1 MIIRLN
7 SKSTNHNITLRQVR
21 SNISLRHTG
30 IKGDPGEGVPTGGTA
45 GQVLTKDSST
55 DFDTS
60 WQDPSAA
67 GDVVGP
73 ASSTDNAITRFD
85 GTTGKLIQ
93 NSDVIIDDDSNMTLP
108 KDSTYSTGY
117 VEKGVIYPAGVDIHW
132 NYTQTATPVLNDQLS
147 PPIGDPVD
155 TSQSM
160 VGAGYRVIWDSTLQD
175 NMPFIGSLSSSGFF
189 GPQGV
194 FHLQGILRYTHNQSN
209 YGMGPIGFADQ
220 LIMQNQSGSSI
231 TMAAGWQYIGN
242 RQYVADN
249 GTVTFQPSDTF
260 EGTSAFVDNTLY
272 RVANGGTFDGQ
283 TNNVWHVGF
292 ASIPYLLSDT
302 SMHRVTGFMASEING
317 GNLSDIGD
325 VNEWVG
331 FHARQY
337 SASGKNIGLLNESGT
352 VNKYLVKTVPNASTQ
367 LPTNATFVE
376 LNNTSGGPLTLTSTP
391 TISNNPMDG
400 QTITFLNSSANSI
413 TLQSNA
419 VLPGSKLSKS
429 ITLTQGDQVT
439 YNWSATLD
447 SWQMYTAAGAYMKLT
462 DSAADVAYDDTVG
475 TLYGVTGD
483 DTQEYTDNLTVAMG
497 TLFGQIIG
505 ADLPAKISYTE
516 TSTASMDFVI
526 DEDNMAS
533 NSATKVPTQQ
543 STKAYVDTQI
553 GALPEFAEG
562 AGIALTDLGGGI
574 TEISVDEA
582 GVDHGSLAGLSDD
595 DHTQY
600 ALLAGRSGG
609 QTLRGGTSK
618 TNNLVLSA
626 NSQAYDNKSFGYI
639 ETTHPIVWDDNINIG
654 ATFTGFFSE
663 GYHRF
668 ISQTGTFTL
677 DPTMNAGEVSALKS
691 AVTIKYSSSQIIT
704 ASPTFMSQNTIQP
717 TAAVNDNALASWS
730 SYIANDRFMPLL
742 TTAITATTTNFIG
755 LQSAPTVGIAAGSH
769 ASASGVATN
778 LTAVEAASKVTSQ
791 GTATNARGVLVHN
804 PVKEGS
810 GVVTNNIGVD
820 IESMTSGS
828 TLNVG
833 LRIAPS
839 TSTGAQAI
847 QITGTPTTAAGGI
860 TFGTDTN
867 LYRSAANTLKTDDNL
882 IVAAAGTAANSVATI
897 DATQTL
903 TNKRVTP
910 RVSTTASSATPTIN
924 TDNVDMYGL
933 TAQTADITS
942 FTTNLSGTPTNGQKL
957 WIYIVGTAA
966 RAITWGASFEN
977 GAVTLPTTTV
987 TTERLDVGFV
997 WNAATSK
1004 WRAMAS
1010 GSAA

>member
-1 MIIRLN
+1 MSVDIERVI
-7 SKSTNHNITLRQVR
+7 KNIKVERVER
-21 SNISLRHTG
+21 SINVKRVQATFAIHDGGRRG
-30 IKGDPGEGVPTGGTA
+30 EKGDTGEGVPTGGTA

-60 WQDPSAA
+60 WQDPTST

-85 GTTGKLIQ
+85 GTTGKIIQ

-220 LIMQNQSGSSI
+220 LIMQNKSGSSI

-260 EGTSAFVDNTLY
+260 EGTSAFVDNTVY

-283 TNNVWHVGF
+283 TNNIWHVGF
-292 ASIPYLLSDT
+292 ASIPFLLSDT

-352 VNKYLVKTVPNASTQ
+352 VNKYLVKTLPNASTQ

-413 TLQSNA
+413 TLQSNTA
-419 VLPGSKLSKS
+419 LPGSKLSRS
-429 ITLTQGDQVT
+429 ITLAQGDQVT
-439 YNWSATLD
+439 YNWNSTLD
-447 SWQMYTAAGAYMKLT
+447 SWQMYTTTIAG
-462 DSAADVAYDDTVG
+462 
-475 TLYGVTGD
+475 
-483 DTQEYTDNLTVAMG
+483 Q
-497 TLFGQIIG
+497 
-505 ADLPAKISYTE
+505 
-516 TSTASMDFVI
+516 
-526 DEDNMAS
+526 
-533 NSATKVPTQQ
+533 
-543 STKAYVDTQI
+543 
-553 GALPEFAEG
+553 
-562 AGIALTDLGGGI
+562 
-574 TEISVDEA
+574 
-582 GVDHGSLAGLSDD
+582 DHGLLAGLSDD

-626 NSQAYDNKSFGYI
+626 NSQAYDNKSYGYI

-691 AVTIKYSSSQIIT
+691 AVTIKYSSSQIVT

-717 TAAVNDNALASWS
+717 TAAVSDNALSSWS

-742 TTAITATTTNFIG
+742 TTAITATTANFIG

-778 LTAVEAASKVTSQ
+778 LIAVEAASKVTSQ

-804 PVKEGS
+804 PIKEGS

-839 TSTGAQAI
+839 ISTGAQAI

-860 TFGTDTN
+860 AFGSDVN
-867 LYRSAANTLKTDDNL
+867 LYRKSANVLKTDDDL
-882 IVAAAGTAANSVATI
+882 EVADEAYSAGWNGSLEVPTKNAIYDKLETI
-897 DATQTL
+897 
-903 TNKRVTP
+903 P
-910 RVSTTASSATPTIN
+910 S
-924 TDNVDMYGL
+924 
-933 TAQTADITS
+933 
-942 FTTNLSGTPTNGQKL
+942 
-957 WIYIVGTAA
+957 
-966 RAITWGASFEN
+966 ASFETVSKN
-977 GAVTLPTTTV
+977 LKAWDYTLSYTGDSLTSITYTAGAETIVKTLGYTGDQLTTIT
-987 TTERLDVGFV
+987 L
-997 WNAATSK
+997 
-1004 WRAMAS
+1004 S
-1010 GSAA
+1010 GDTPSGIELVKTLTYTGDSLTGVAYA

>member
-1 MIIRLN
+1 MSVDIERVI
-7 SKSTNHNITLRQVR
+7 KNIKVERVER
-21 SNISLRHTG
+21 SINVKRVQATFAIHDGGRRG
-30 IKGDPGEGVPTGGTA
+30 EKGDPGEGVPTGGTA

-132 NYTQTATPVLNDQLS
+132 NYTQTATPVLNNQLS
-147 PPIGDPVD
+147 PPTGDPVD

-231 TMAAGWQYIGN
+231 MMAAGWQYIGN

-260 EGTSAFVDNTLY
+260 EGTSAFVDNTVY

-283 TNNVWHVGF
+283 TNNIWHVGF
-292 ASIPYLLSDT
+292 ASIPFLLSDT

-400 QTITFLNSSANSI
+400 QTITFLNSSASSI
-413 TLQSNA
+413 TLQSNTA
-419 VLPGSKLSKS
+419 LPGSKLSRS
-429 ITLTQGDQVT
+429 ITLAQGDQVT
-439 YNWSATLD
+439 YNWNSTLD
-447 SWQMYTAAGAYMKLT
+447 SWQMYTTTIAG
-462 DSAADVAYDDTVG
+462 
-475 TLYGVTGD
+475 
-483 DTQEYTDNLTVAMG
+483 Q
-497 TLFGQIIG
+497 
-505 ADLPAKISYTE
+505 
-516 TSTASMDFVI
+516 
-526 DEDNMAS
+526 
-533 NSATKVPTQQ
+533 
-543 STKAYVDTQI
+543 
-553 GALPEFAEG
+553 
-562 AGIALTDLGGGI
+562 
-574 TEISVDEA
+574 
-582 GVDHGSLAGLSDD
+582 DHGLLAGLSDD

-609 QTLRGGTSK
+609 QTLSGSSVEDEHLTLKANAAAFNTFTNTGRIKITDQIQNDGGFTISH
-618 TNNLVLSA
+618 NNSGFFNEWYYYGHRHTGTITVQSGGNIGTYA
-626 NSQAYDNKSFGYI
+626 SVYNDA
-639 ETTHPIVWDDNINIG
+639 TIVWSG
-654 ATFTGFFSE
+654 AQILSSIQLFDARPTLEPT
-663 GYHRF
+663 
-668 ISQTGTFTL
+668 ISS
-677 DPTMNAGEVSALKS
+677 N
-691 AVTIKYSSSQIIT
+691 VT
-704 ASPTFMSQNTIQP
+704 
-717 TAAVNDNALASWS
+717 D
-730 SYIANDRFMPLL
+730 
-742 TTAITATTTNFIG
+742 TTTNYRMFFG
-755 LQSAPTVGIAAGSH
+755 LPQLKPSISTASTWTGTEYGVYVAAPQVGIKTGSH
-769 ASASGVATN
+769 ASA
-778 LTAVEAASKVTSQ
+778 AVVMPRMYSFS
-791 GTATNARGVLVHN
+791 
-804 PVKEGS
+804 
-810 GVVTNNIGVD
+810 
-820 IESMTSGS
+820 
-828 TLNVG
+828 
-833 LRIAPS
+833 
-839 TSTGAQAI
+839 STGAAVGAQTTVTDFSHFLVRNVTNAGTI
-847 QITGTPTTAAGGI
+847 TRQIGLDVEALTGGTTDIGVRLAKADTYTLQLSDTGGTAAGGI

-867 LYRSAANTLKTDDNL
+867 LYRSAANTLSTDDDFEFTDTTKGIIL
-882 IVAAAGTAANSVATI
+882 KSPDGSRFRITVANDGS
-897 DATQTL
+897 L
-903 TNKRVTP
+903 
-910 RVSTTASSATPTIN
+910 
-924 TDNVDMYGL
+924 
-933 TAQTADITS
+933 
-942 FTTNLSGTPTNGQKL
+942 
-957 WIYIVGTAA
+957 
-966 RAITWGASFEN
+966 
-977 GAVTLPTTTV
+977 TTT
-987 TTERLDVGFV
+987 EI
-997 WNAATSK
+997 
-1004 WRAMAS
+1004 
-1010 GSAA
+1010 